1 MKKLVLLVFVFCS
14 FFVFDNAIAQTPVTI
29 FDGNVEASYPL
40 WPFYWY
46 SQSQSIYLAADL
58 SAQMGAG
65 AKTISGLRWEWD
77 GTNGGTNRNVDVY
90 LGNTSKNSFANTTD
104 YVTSSNLILVYSGTL
119 DVSSISWS
127 GFTFDTD
134 FEYNGTD
141 NLVIMV
147 DDNTNIDISNSTRK
161 FTSID
166 PDGGS
171 TDNRTIYNNAA
182 SNYTVSNPNFS
193 SFDDNVPSLEL
204 TYTDLSDFTWT
215 GAAGDNNWNTVANWD
230 SPSGTPASAAPT
242 SSDNCIIA
250 STADANITSGGVCNN
265 LTINSDATFS
275 LQDGGPA
282 IIVTGDLLVGGLN
295 SSLTTGSLT
304 VNGSATISSG
314 AKILISNGTL
324 NARGAF
330 DATGATIEF
339 SGTGEVTGTI
349 ALSDAV
355 TAIGTITNTSAGGTI
370 KYMGVANQT
379 VHVPAAGG
387 AYYNLTIENAST
399 KTAAGNLNVDG
410 NLTTEAVAS
419 CILDL
424 SIYDLNLA
432 GNLTVG
438 YRGGLDASDAAC
450 AITFDGN
457 STITHAG
464 SNGGGTSN
472 IYTMNDDGSN
482 MTDFNTPTNA
492 WQTNSSLFST
502 GSQSW
507 HSVYTSNADN
517 STQTLNT
524 FDLSDVSIT
533 SATLSFDHICKTEGF
548 YDDCYIYYSTDG
560 GLNYSIMPT
569 AWYDNG
575 DDGGYY
581 SSNQVFN
588 EDSYTAWGTSNV
600 TPQSSWW
607 ETETF
612 DISSLIGQSN
622 VRFMFRLIAD
632 GSIERYGWLIDN
644 IQVTKNSIITSID
657 PTFNSIIVNSENGDV
672 TLASPVDVTTA
683 LTFTK
688 GDIITTATNY
698 LNAGSA
704 TITGGGNTSHVQGT
718 LKRTLA
724 NNVPADFPVG
734 NGTILKKVTITPP
747 DVTSRVWT
755 IDQVNSGYSN
765 LDVSGDIDHV
775 SPSNYWDISPSSS
788 AANTILELTW
798 GTNPGIDEPDLS
810 NIVLSHYNSTDGYW
824 EEIIT
829 TPSGG
834 PASGSISG
842 TVSNFS
848 PFALGSKSSGNV
860 LPIDLISFTANCK
873 EDVVEVDFSVASQQ
887 NNDYFLVERSIDGV
901 EWAELGTLQG
911 ENKSTN
917 HKDYSILDFTPIDGM
932 SYYRLT
938 QVDFDGKFKVF
949 PPIYNSCNSKET
961 NLSMVVYPIPVINE
975 FTFEISLDD
984 YQGSD
989 VFYNII
995 NMQGA
1000 IVLTGS
1006 LELNKGFNA
1015 QTIDIDQLTSGIYM
1029 LSVNNS
1035 KSAIPKTKII
1045 KK

>member
-282 IIVTGDLLVGGLN
+282 IIVNGDLLVGGLN

-419 CILDL
+419 CVLDL
-424 SIYDLNLA
+424 SIYDLNVA

-450 AITFDGN
+450 AVTFSGN
-457 STITHAG
+457 STVTHAG
-464 SNGGGTSN
+464 SFGGAAPLSESESYENSGSVPAGWSENESGGGTLS
-472 IYTMNDDGSN
+472 YQGTTTWPSGGSA
-482 MTDFNTPTNA
+482 TAGSYLVRFN
-492 WQTNSSLFST
+492 SFSCSAGSWARLST
-502 GSQSW
+502 SGTISTQSQS
-507 HSVYTSNADN
+507 SGTI
-517 STQTLNT
+517 T
-524 FDLSDVSIT
+524 FDMYTDNGYSSSNDFLRLQYSTNGSIWTTIGTYSRYNASGDVWSSKSI
-533 SATLSFDHICKTEGF
+533 ALPAGALGQPTLYIGF
-548 YDDCYIYYSTDG
+548 YFES
-560 GLNYSIMPT
+560 
-569 AWYDNG
+569 
-575 DDGGYY
+575 GYGNDVY
-581 SSNQVFN
+581 
-588 EDSYTAWGTSNV
+588 
-600 TPQSSWW
+600 
-607 ETETF
+607 
-612 DISSLIGQSN
+612 
-622 VRFMFRLIAD
+622 
-632 GSIERYGWLIDN
+632 IDN
-644 IQVTKNSIITSID
+644 YNLTTTSTLTSIN
-657 PTFNSIIVNSENGDV
+657 PTFNEIVVHIETGDV

-683 LTFTK
+683 LTLTK
-688 GDIITTATNY
+688 GDIITTSTNY

-734 NGTILKKVTITPP
+734 NGAVLKKVTITPP

-765 LDVSGDIDHV
+765 MDVSGNIDHV

>member
-1 MKKLVLLVFVFCS
+1 MNLALNKNLYIMKKLYSFLSSGNLGRITLLAFFFMPVILFSQINYSCDMQSGGANCGQNWDNNGFTDGWNGCAGMGLYDNSWNSGTSVELGAWNNVAITGYTGGSINLTFQTKLVDYYSPYQDRSATEWGSLKVFY
-14 FFVFDNAIAQTPVTI
+14 NTTTPT
-29 FDGNVEASYPL
+29 EASPGTQIG
-40 WPFYWY
+40 
-46 SQSQSIYLAADL
+46 S
-58 SAQMGAG
+58 
-65 AKTISGLRWEWD
+65 TISSASD
-77 GTNGGTNRNVDVY
+77 CQ
-90 LGNTSKNSFANTTD
+90 SH
-104 YVTSSNLILVYSGTL
+104 
-119 DVSSISWS
+119 
-127 GFTFDTD
+127 
-134 FEYNGTD
+134 
-141 NLVIMV
+141 
-147 DDNTNIDISNSTRK
+147 
-161 FTSID
+161 SID
-166 PDGGS
+166 FVPASMITNLYIAFIYSWGS
-171 TDNRTIYNNAA
+171 GDNYIIY
-182 SNYTVSNPNFS
+182 
-193 SFDDNVPSLEL
+193 DNVSVVE
-204 TYTDLSDFTWT
+204 TVLSDFTWT
-215 GAAGDNNWNTVANWD
+215 GGAGDNNWNTVANWD

-282 IIVTGDLLVGGLN
+282 IIVSGDLLVGGLN

-314 AKILISNGTL
+314 AKILISNGSL

-355 TAIGTITNTSAGGTI
+355 ASIGTITNTSAGGTI
-370 KYMGVANQT
+370 KYMGLANQT
-379 VHVPAAGG
+379 VHVPAAG
-387 AYYNLTIENAST
+387 AYHNLTIENAST

-419 CILDL
+419 CVLDL
-424 SIYDLNLA
+424 SIYDLNVA

-450 AITFDGN
+450 AVTFDGN

-464 SNGGGTSN
+464 SYGYVLTPGQNLLTESYSDLNNWTHVNVLGVTSWNVGNGSGVGSWTANSGGSCAYLQYSGFTNCEDYIEYDLPSPQTGLSISYN
-472 IYTMNDDGSN
+472 YINKAWGSDIDD
-482 MTDFNTPTNA
+482 
-492 WQTNSSLFST
+492 L
-502 GSQSW
+502 
-507 HSVYTSNADN
+507 Y
-517 STQTLNT
+517 
-524 FDLSDVSIT
+524 FDYYDGTTWNVLATYETAHETWT
-533 SATLSFDHICKTEGF
+533 SATHSIP
-548 YDDCYIYYSTDG
+548 DG
-560 GLNYSIMPT
+560 AT
-569 AWYDNG
+569 K
-575 DDGGYY
+575 
-581 SSNQVFN
+581 
-588 EDSYTAWGTSNV
+588 
-600 TPQSSWW
+600 
-607 ETETF
+607 
-612 DISSLIGQSN
+612 
-622 VRFMFRLIAD
+622 VRF
-632 GSIERYGWLIDN
+632 YGHTYYGYGVGVDD
-644 IQVTKNSIITSID
+644 VVITGDENVVVSAP
-657 PTFNSIIVNSENGDV
+657 PTFNEIVVHSETGDV

-683 LTFTK
+683 LTLTK

-765 LDVSGDIDHV
+765 MDVSGNIDHV

-788 AANTILELTW
+788 AANTVMELTW

-824 EEIIT
+824 EEITT
-829 TPSGG
+829 TPNGG
-834 PASGSISG
+834 PASGSVSG

-848 PFALGSKSSGNV
+848 PFTLGSKSSGNV

-873 EDVVEVDFSVASQQ
+873 DQFVEVDFSVASQQ
-887 NNDYFLVERSIDGV
+887 NNDYFLVEKSIDGN
-901 EWAELGTLQG
+901 EWDELGTLQG
-911 ENKSTN
+911 ENKSNN
-917 HKDYSILDFTPIDGM
+917 HKDYSILDFAPIEGM

-949 PPIYNSCNSKET
+949 SSIRNSCNSKET
-961 NLSMVVYPIPVINE
+961 NLSIVVYPIPIINE
-975 FTFEISLDD
+975 FTFEISVDD

-1000 IVLTGS
+1000 IVLAGS
-1006 LELNKGFNA
+1006 LELNKGFNKR
-1015 QTIDIDQLTSGIYM
+1015 TIDIDQLSSGVYI
-1029 LSVNNS
+1029 LSVNNT
-1035 KSAIPKTKII
+1035 KNHIPKTRIV